1 MTTFSLALMLQAPS
15 DNAAGNALAAGFGM
29 GFILIWLAVTVLM
42 VASLWKIFVKAG
54 KPGWAAIVPI
64 YNLIIL
70 LEIAGKPLWWFL
82 LMLVPIVNFFVAL
95 VVILSVARK
104 FGKST
109 GYGLGM
115 FFLAPIFMPMLAFG
129 DSTYNASA

>member
-54 KPGWAAIVPI
+54 KPGWAAIIPI

>member
-15 DNAAGNALAAGFGM
+15 DNAAGNALAAGFGT